1 MFLPG
6 EQRPASAKAGGMAAA
21 STDLLTA
28 EGPTARVQSS
38 HFYIHINNLFGEISI
53 ISRNKWVVL
62 ADFPPAPHLLFH
74 CVGSDWKS
82 VGNGDE
88 DLLPVPKLPECL
100 CQ

>member
-1 MFLPG
+1 MLLPG
-6 EQRPASAKAGGMAAA
+6 EQRQPQLLMAAA
-21 STDLLTA
+21 SKDLLTA

-38 HFYIHINNLFGEISI
+38 HFYTHINNSFGEISI

-82 VGNGDE
+82 VGGDE
-88 DLLPVPKLPECL
+88 DLLPKLPERL
-100 CQ
+100 CQQQMVE